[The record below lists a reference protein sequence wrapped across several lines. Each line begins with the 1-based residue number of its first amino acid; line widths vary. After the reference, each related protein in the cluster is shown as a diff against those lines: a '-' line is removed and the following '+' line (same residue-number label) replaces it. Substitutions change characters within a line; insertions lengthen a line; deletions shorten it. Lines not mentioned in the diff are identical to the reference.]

1 MSTQTSA
8 HPGDWVLW
16 GVHPLYAHGEPI
28 RVEGGTFRT
37 CRGELNRRVKDGGWS
52 RLVILHACEKWSGIP
67 HGQPSHVCAS

>member
-1 MSTQTSA
+1 MTNA

-16 GVHPLYAHGEPI
+16 GIHPSYAGGVPI

-37 CRGELNRRVKDGGWS
+37 CRGELNRRIKDGGWT
-52 RLVILHACEKWSGIP
+52 RLGILHACEKWSGVP